1 MSQCSVSR
9 YETSAEKTLAGNVC
23 NREPPLLPSRRDL
36 MCHLLLLL
44 FKNTPWRFCPIPQC
58 SIDRGVN
65 RRGSNRRGIR
75 AEGSHQSPTRP
86 CWHERLPWIPPCIL
100 WIAMPRS
107 QKHNRNHLHF
117 LKAAGL
123 LFTRLFDI
131 LRDLTGLLAL
141 QLAGNLLGGTV
152 AVFLQNLHSVCYN
165 SGWHIER

>member
-9 YETSAEKTLAGNVC
+9 YETSAEKTGAGNVC
-23 NREPPLLPSRRDL
+23 NREPAPTLLLPSRRDL

-44 FKNTPWRFCPIPQC
+44 FRNTPWRFCSTPQC
-58 SIDRGVN
+58 SIDRGI
-65 RRGSNRRGIR
+65 NRRGIR

-86 CWHERLPWIPPCIL
+86 CWHERLPCIPPRIL

-107 QKHNRNHLHF
+107 QKHNRNNLHF

-123 LFTRLFDI
+123 LFTNLFDI

-141 QLAGNLLGGTV
+141 QLAGHLLGGTV
-152 AVFLQNLHSVCYN
+152 AVFPQNLHSVCYN